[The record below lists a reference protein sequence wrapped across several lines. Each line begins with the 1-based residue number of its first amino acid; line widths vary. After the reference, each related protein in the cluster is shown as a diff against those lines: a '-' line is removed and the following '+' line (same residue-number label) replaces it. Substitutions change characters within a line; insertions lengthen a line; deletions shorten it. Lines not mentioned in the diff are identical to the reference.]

1 MLCVCLHCSLNVPY
15 SVFSLCFIPKPI
27 GVSLYVGY
35 DTCLVIESG
44 ANNTIVTPLVNQEV
58 FEARAQCK
66 RIGGIHISKW
76 LLECIRV
83 KNPMYEVSRTLPPL
97 TNFAFRTLSR
107 HFFSSKS
114 TRSIRLTFCVIAGWH
129 TIQKRRHKR
138 RYRELR

>member
-1 MLCVCLHCSLNVPY
+1 MLCVCFHYSLNVAY
-15 SVFSLCFIPKPI
+15 FVFRLCFIPKPI

-58 FEARAQCK
+58 FEDRAQCK

-83 KNPMYEVSRTLPPL
+83 KNPMYEVGRTLHPSA
-97 TNFAFRTLSR
+97 NFADL
-107 HFFSSKS
+107 
-114 TRSIRLTFCVIAGWH
+114 LC
-129 TIQKRRHKR
+129 
-138 RYRELR
+138 LRFIT